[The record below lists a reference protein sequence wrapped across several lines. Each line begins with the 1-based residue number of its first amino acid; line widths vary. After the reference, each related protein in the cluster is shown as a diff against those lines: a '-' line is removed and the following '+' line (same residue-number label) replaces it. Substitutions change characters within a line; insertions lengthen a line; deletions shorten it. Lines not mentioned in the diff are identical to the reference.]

1 MFTRIANARHV
12 LLAVALSATAGV
24 AVPVTT
30 ASAAPVP
37 QAASSNCPMQMLTS
51 PSWTQRADIADSD
64 PTGRHQVGDAYDTT
78 YTTHLLRW
86 TNGVPQDLGTAHTGA
101 SGVNTQGDVVGTI
114 TTGDDPAGTGWRY
127 HEGEFSPLPGLTAQ
141 AESYPSAINADG
153 AVAGVSSLGS
163 ITVPVVWSTDGS
175 VRRLALLPGDTSG
188 WANDID
194 DDGTLVG
201 FSSGASGEHA
211 VRWLPD
217 GTVERLQEVNPAH
230 SSTAVAIR
238 NGSVLGQDIP
248 GIGVTSSLLWRAGAT
263 DPEQLSNGT
272 PQVVN
277 ARGAVV
283 ELTVP
288 DAKLRLTEPD
298 GTVRSLPTDTTPY
311 ATGGVTALT
320 DDGVAYGHWN
330 STPVSWDCRPP
341 VSAP

>member
-1 MFTRIANARHV
+1 MFTRVANAGHV

-24 AVPVTT
+24 VGPVTT

-37 QAASSNCPMQMLTS
+37 QAASTSCPMQMLRS
-51 PSWTQRADIADSD
+51 PSWTQRADIADAD
-64 PTGRHQVGDAYDTT
+64 PTGRYQVGHAYDTT

-86 TNGVPQDLGTAHTGA
+86 TNGVPQDLGITYTGA
-101 SGVNTQGDVVGTI
+101 SGVNTQGDIVGTI
-114 TTGDDPAGTGWRY
+114 TSGDDLTGTGWRY
-127 HEGEFSPLPGLTAQ
+127 HEGEFTSLPGLTAQ

-153 AVAGVSSLGS
+153 AVAGASSLGS
-163 ITVPVVWSTDGS
+163 ATVPVAWSTDGT
-175 VRRLALLPGDTSG
+175 VRQLALLPGDTSG
-188 WANDID
+188 RANDID

-217 GTVERLQEVNPAH
+217 GTVERLQEADPAH
-230 SSTAVAIR
+230 SSTAVSIR
-238 NGSVLGQDIP
+238 NGNVLGQDIP

-263 DPEQLSNGT
+263 NAEQLSDGT
-272 PQVVN
+272 PQAVN
-277 ARGAVV
+277 LRGAVV
-283 ELTVP
+283 ELTLP
-288 DAKLRLTEPD
+288 DAKLWMTEPD
-298 GTVRSLPTDTTPY
+298 GTVRSLPTDRTPY

-330 STPVSWDCRPP
+330 STPVSWDCRPL